1 MSLTEGEKNVLE
13 PTSLLTIL
21 FFLLTVTFVMW
32 RPKGVNEA
40 IPATIGAA
48 LVFMTG
54 SVTFT
59 DLWKITETISG
70 AAITIIATIVMAI
83 VSGKFWIL

>member
-1 MSLTEGEKNVLE
+1 MLE
-13 PTSLLTIL
+13 PTSILTIL

-54 SVTFT
+54 SVTCIRF
-59 DLWKITETISG
+59 
-70 AAITIIATIVMAI
+70 MANY
-83 VSGKFWIL
+83 